1 MYLQRVEYGEDVL
14 EDQPSIGDR
23 QQSKDPRD
31 TKERTEDNRRFDGP
45 SGERKHTEL
54 NIVKV
59 N

>member
-31 TKERTEDNRRFDGP
+31 TKEWTEDNRRFDGP
-45 SGERKHTEL
+45 SRETKHTEL
-54 NIVKV
+54 NTVKLD
-59 N
+59 